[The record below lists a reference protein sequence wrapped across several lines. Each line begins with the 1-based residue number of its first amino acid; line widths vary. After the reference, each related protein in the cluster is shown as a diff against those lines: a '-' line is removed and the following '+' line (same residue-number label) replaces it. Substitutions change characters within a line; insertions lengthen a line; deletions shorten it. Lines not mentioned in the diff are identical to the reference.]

1 IPNKIDHGNVSVED
15 IDKNKGKFDQTYMSS
30 GLLKQITG
38 NAPINAV
45 PANNSLTTEKYVDN
59 SVTKRKKTIGGET
72 ATVLA
77 MERLPDINL
86 SEKKVTFYN
95 NTAIIHSKGRE
106 LIETETSV
114 PFAPATSRMIIYNV
128 STKTFKAWTTSSA
141 HLLEEDDV
149 IVAQISFATVAQNE
163 VLNVIGN
170 FEYTVNGR
178 NRVIKDSVHQ
188 DEIENGAVSV
198 EKTDFVE
205 RGNMFN
211 KNDIERS
218 VALDTATG
226 EKKEV
231 ANQNISHEIKVG
243 GGVGLFLK
251 YISGISCFNK
261 NDECLSGWSTNG
273 QEVTYTT
280 PPETEYIKVNVNNYN
295 LDIAMVYI
303 GDTIKDYEPFSVKIL
318 GHDITGNIEIENSKE
333 SNNVFSPE

>member
-1 IPNKIDHGNVSVED
+1 
-15 IDKNKGKFDQTYMSS
+15 
-30 GLLKQITG
+30 
-38 NAPINAV
+38 
-45 PANNSLTTEKYVDN
+45 
-59 SVTKRKKTIGGET
+59 
-72 ATVLA
+72 
-77 MERLPDINL
+77 
-86 SEKKVTFYN
+86 
-95 NTAIIHSKGRE
+95 
-106 LIETETSV
+106 
-114 PFAPATSRMIIYNV
+114 
-128 STKTFKAWTTSSA
+128 
-141 HLLEEDDV
+141 
-149 IVAQISFATVAQNE
+149 
-163 VLNVIGN
+163 
-170 FEYTVNGR
+170 
-178 NRVIKDSVHQ
+178 
-188 DEIENGAVSV
+188 
-198 EKTDFVE
+198 

-261 NDECLSGWSTNG
+261 NDEFLSGWSTNG

-333 SNNVFSPE
+333 SNNVFSPEDFDVNFKVSDMLYESLGIQDIYNGFDELISKYPDYITRQNHGLDDTGEYNVYEYRLKPQEFDYNEEGKFGGKLSKVVFVSNSHGFERTS